1 MPSPS
6 PTVELTD
13 EEQALLDRHFSFYE
27 DLESGARVPT
37 TEAQEHFVEVIRGKA
52 RAQTVHEMAY
62 AKHMRLRAQDQEY
75 RYAQREE
82 SREYLEAGRE
92 EWFSREDH
100 RKLRSRQFAD
110 LRKRSRGDD

>member
-1 MPSPS
+1 MIS
-6 PTVELTD
+6 VELTD
-13 EEQALLDRHFSFYE
+13 EERALLERYFGFYE

-37 TEAQEHFVEVIRGKA
+37 TEAQKHFVEVTRGKA
-52 RAQTVHEMAY
+52 RAETVHEMAY

-82 SREYLEAGRE
+82 SLEHLEAHRE

-110 LRKRSRGDD
+110 LRKRGRGVD